1 MLSQI
6 GDQWLPRLLI
16 GGCTCAAMVSIST
29 LDLSAALRTNDR
41 PSCITKNFRQRTL
54 TKPVHSLEHAR
65 NHTMMSTSQSLL
77 KPSTSLQAAFK
88 SHCRPGIRGRYLQV
102 RAEVK
107 RSFNEDK
114 GKVSSGDEKKP
125 LYADE
130 APVSGLRAIMAPH
143 CTSFCT
149 GDA

>member
-1 MLSQI
+1 MI
-6 GDQWLPRLLI
+6 GHQLPRLQW
-16 GGCTCAAMVSIST
+16 VSIST
-29 LDLSAALRTNDR
+29 LDLFAALRTNDS
-41 PSCITKNFRQRTL
+41 PSCITEQLKQRTL
-54 TKPVHSLEHAR
+54 AKPVHSLKHAQ
-65 NHTMMSTSQSLL
+65 NHTMSTSQSLL
-77 KPSTSLQAAFK
+77 KPSTRLQAAFK
-88 SHCRPGIRGRYLQV
+88 SHSRPGIRGRYLHV

-130 APVSGLRAIMAPH
+130 APVSGLRAIMAHH
-143 CTSFCT
+143 CTLFCP